1 MTTSDVDRLERFMDN
16 RFDKLEE
23 RFEQMNTRV
32 MLLERNIATL
42 RVFAYLA
49 ASVVIIITAAGI
61 IRGLQYLAS

>member
-1 MTTSDVDRLERFMDN
+1 MTTSDVDRLERYMDN
-16 RFDKLEE
+16 RFNKLEE
-23 RFEQMNTRV
+23 RFEEMNARV

-61 IRGLQYLAS
+61 IRGLQYLAA